1 MLGYWKQEP
10 SKEAVVDAIDLAIV
24 GTLVDDARTSFAELA
39 QRVGLSGPSTAE
51 RVRKLE
57 ERGVIRGYHADL
69 DPEAIGLALT
79 AFVAVTLASPEFRAG
94 FLEGIG
100 HMSRIVECHHVAG
113 DDDFLLKVHVA
124 GTRGLE
130 AFVTDGVKSLPGVAR
145 TRTTVVLSTQLARP
159 LAPSPAAAPSE

>member
-1 MLGYWKQEP
+1 M
-10 SKEAVVDAIDLAIV
+10 DAIDLAIV
-24 GTLVDDARTSFAELA
+24 GVLVDDARTTFAEIA
-39 QRVGLSGPSTAE
+39 QRVGLSSPSTGE

-69 DPEAIGLALT
+69 DPEAAGLGLT